1 MTSKYET
8 EISSIKSGNSACFDT
23 LKCNTCN
30 TEKMKRKKEVKWK
43 TEKISLKHKE
53 NMKN

>member
-8 EISSIKSGNSACFDT
+8 EISSIKSGNIPCFDT

-30 TEKMKRKKEVKWK
+30 REKMKKKR
-43 TEKISLKHKE
+43 
-53 NMKN
+53 N